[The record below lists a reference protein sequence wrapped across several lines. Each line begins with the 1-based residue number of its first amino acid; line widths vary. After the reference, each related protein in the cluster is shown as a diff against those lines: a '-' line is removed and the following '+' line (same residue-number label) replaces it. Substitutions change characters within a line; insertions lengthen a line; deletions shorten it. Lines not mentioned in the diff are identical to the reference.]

1 MKRYLLNPHLLLMA
15 FSVFIIASSG
25 SSVKAQN
32 EKRIIRSIIITNG
45 DTIIN
50 GQKLNEAKAEDRV
63 RLRKELKEMG
73 QDMDRITENSVIIKK
88 KNNKEPLVLHWND
101 EKDVDAELDLNN
113 RKKSDVR
120 IFKFDG
126 KEMNIDS
133 LVNGFGLKIDG
144 LDSNLRQR
152 GITTERNFRQGL
164 PGMRLRANP
173 ERPALRTPF
182 YGGEDIKNTSLF
194 SYNYIDQDGIPSR
207 MNIRISAIEKEHA
220 EKITGVKDANTD
232 LKVEDLTLFPN
243 FSSGKMGI
251 SFNVSS
257 NTPLKLK
264 ILNSEFK
271 QVFNDEASNFNGNYS
286 KQISLTKNGIYY
298 IAIKQNNSWFLKK
311 LIKS

>member
-1 MKRYLLNPHLLLMA
+1 MA
-15 FSVFIIASSG
+15 FSVFIIASSS
-25 SSVKAQN
+25 SSVNAQN

-50 GQKLNEAKAEDRV
+50 GQKLNDAKAEDRI

-73 QDMDRITENSVIIKK
+73 QDMDDITENSVIIKK
-88 KNNKEPLVLHWND
+88 RNSKEPLVLHWND
-101 EKDVDAELDLNN
+101 EKDGEAELDLNN

-120 IFKFDG
+120 IFKFDE

-133 LVNGFGLKIDG
+133 LMNGFGFKIDG

-152 GITTERNFRQGL
+152 GITTERNLRQRQPGTGL
-164 PGMRLRANP
+164 RTNP
-173 ERPALRTPF
+173 DRPPLRTPF
-182 YGGEDIKNTSLF
+182 YVGEYIKNTSSF
-194 SYNYIDQDGIPSR
+194 SYNYIDKDGIPSK
-207 MNIRISAIEKEHA
+207 MNIRISDIEKVHA
-220 EKITGVKDANTD
+220 EKITGIKEAITD

-243 FSSGKMGI
+243 FSNGKMGI
-251 SFNVSS
+251 SFNVSN

-271 QVFNDEASNFNGNYS
+271 QVYSDEASSFNGNYS
-286 KQISLTKNGIYY
+286 KQISIPKNGIYY
-298 IAIKQNNSWFLKK
+298 IAIKQNNSWFLRK

>member
-15 FSVFIIASSG
+15 FSVFIIASSS
-25 SSVKAQN
+25 SSVNAQN

-50 GQKLNEAKAEDRV
+50 GQKLNDAKAEDRI

-73 QDMDRITENSVIIKK
+73 QDMDGITENSVIIKK
-88 KNNKEPLVLHWND
+88 RNSKEPLVLHWND
-101 EKDVDAELDLNN
+101 ERDGEAELDLNN

-133 LVNGFGLKIDG
+133 LMNGFGFKIDG

-152 GITTERNFRQGL
+152 SITAERNFRERQPSMG
-164 PGMRLRANP
+164 LRANP
-173 ERPALRTPF
+173 ERSALRTPF
-182 YGGEDIKNTSLF
+182 HVVEDIKNTSSF
-194 SYNYIDQDGIPSR
+194 SYNYIDKDGIPSK
-207 MNIRISAIEKEHA
+207 MNIRISDIEKVHA
-220 EKITGVKDANTD
+220 EKIIGIKDAISD

-251 SFNVSS
+251 SFNVSN

-271 QVFNDEASNFNGNYS
+271 QVYSDEASSFNGNYS
-286 KQISLTKNGIYY
+286 KQISIPKNGIYY
-298 IAIKQNNSWFLKK
+298 IAIKQNNSWFLRK

>member
-1 MKRYLLNPHLLLMA
+1 MA
-15 FSVFIIASSG
+15 FSVFIIASSS

-50 GQKLNEAKAEDRV
+50 GQKLNEAKAEDRI
-63 RLRKELKEMG
+63 RLRKELKEMS
-73 QDMDRITENSVIIKK
+73 QDMDGITENSVIIKK
-88 KNNKEPLVLHWND
+88 RNSKEPLVLHWND
-101 EKDVDAELDLNN
+101 EKDGEAELDLNN

-133 LVNGFGLKIDG
+133 LMNGFGFKIDG

-152 GITTERNFRQGL
+152 SITTERNFQERQ

-182 YGGEDIKNTSLF
+182 HVGEDIKNTSSF
-194 SYNYIDQDGIPSR
+194 SYNYIDKDGIPSR
-207 MNIRISAIEKEHA
+207 MNIRISDIEKEHA
-220 EKITGVKDANTD
+220 EKIIGKKDAIAD

-243 FSSGKMGI
+243 FSNGKMGI

-257 NTPLKLK
+257 NTLLKLK

-271 QVFNDEASNFNGNYS
+271 QVYSDEASSFNGNYS
-286 KQISLTKNGIYY
+286 KQISIPKNGIYY
-298 IAIKQNNSWFLKK
+298 IAIKQNNSWFLRK

>member
-15 FSVFIIASSG
+15 FSVFIIAGSG

-50 GQKLNEAKAEDRV
+50 GQKLKEAKAEDRI

-73 QDMDRITENSVIIKK
+73 QDMDGITENSVIIKK
-88 KNNKEPLVLHWND
+88 KNSKEPLVLHWND
-101 EKDVDAELDLNN
+101 EKDGDAELDLNN

-133 LVNGFGLKIDG
+133 LIDGFGFKIDG
-144 LDSNLRQR
+144 LDSNLMQG
-152 GITTERNFRQGL
+152 GITIERNFRQGQ
-164 PGMRLRANP
+164 PGVRFRANP

-182 YGGEDIKNTSLF
+182 YAGEDIKNTSSF

-220 EKITGVKDANTD
+220 EKITGVKDGNTD

-257 NTPLKLK
+257 NNPLKLK
-264 ILNSEFK
+264 ILNSELK
-271 QVFNDEASNFNGNYS
+271 QVFSDEASNFNGNYS

>member
-15 FSVFIIASSG
+15 FSVFIIASSS

-63 RLRKELKEMG
+63 RLRKELKEMS
-73 QDMDRITENSVIIKK
+73 QDIDGITENSVNIKK
-88 KNNKEPLVLHWND
+88 RNSKEPLVLHWND
-101 EKDVDAELDLNN
+101 EKDGDAELDLNN

-120 IFKFDG
+120 IFKFNG

-133 LVNGFGLKIDG
+133 LMNGFGFKIDG

-152 GITTERNFRQGL
+152 SITAERNFQERQ

-182 YGGEDIKNTSLF
+182 HVGEDIKNTSSF

-207 MNIRISAIEKEHA
+207 MNIRISDIEKEHA
-220 EKITGVKDANTD
+220 EKIIGIKDAIAD

-243 FSSGKMGI
+243 FSNGKMGI

-257 NTPLKLK
+257 NTLLKLK

-271 QVFNDEASNFNGNYS
+271 QVYSDEASSFNGNYS